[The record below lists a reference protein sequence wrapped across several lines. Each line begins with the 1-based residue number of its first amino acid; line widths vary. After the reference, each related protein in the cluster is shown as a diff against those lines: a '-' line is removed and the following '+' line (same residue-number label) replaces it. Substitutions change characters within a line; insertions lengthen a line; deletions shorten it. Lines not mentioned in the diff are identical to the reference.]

1 MKRRR
6 TGFTRREWMRMAG
19 ALPASGIA
27 FGCGDNLTPQTDG
40 GVIVLEPWTEGFLVA
55 IWAARGRH
63 ATVVIRSEGVEIDRV
78 SVDLVDGLGSV
89 DISGLLPDRS
99 YEVTTLTSVGPLGP
113 NRVRTAPADDDP
125 RSFRFAV
132 SADYDPA
139 PFYEP
144 SNMLDSL
151 VDAEPELFVS
161 LGDFPYT
168 DNGPVAKTVAEYRQ
182 RHIDL
187 RVSPPAR
194 ALIEAVG
201 IRAIYDDH
209 EFHNDWNPQFVA
221 AEPERY
227 AAAMQVWD
235 EMFPVRGA
243 VGEIRYRSWR
253 WGANA
258 EMFML
263 DTRRFRSVNAAPDD
277 VHKQM
282 IGATQRA
289 WLLDGLRRSTAP
301 FKIVLTS
308 VPLDFGLLGDSWAT
322 FTTERA
328 LLLDALVDLPGVLF
342 ITADQH
348 YFAAHRHAHGVR
360 ELQTGPLRRGIG
372 PFGPDG
378 PGVLFRYGGYNAGL
392 FDVHP
397 DRIEVSGLGADGDVF
412 YRETLTAEDLTPRL

>member
-1 MKRRR
+1 
-6 TGFTRREWMRMAG
+6 MRIVG

-27 FGCGDNLTPQTDG
+27 FGCGDNLTPERDG
-40 GVIVLEPWTEGFLVA
+40 GVLVLEPWAEGFLVA
-55 IWAARGRH
+55 IWAARGSH
-63 ATVVIRSEGVEIDRV
+63 ATVVIRSEGVEVDRV
-78 SVDLVDGLGSV
+78 RVDLVDGLGSV
-89 DISGLLPDRS
+89 DISGLDADTS
-99 YEVTTLTSVGPLGP
+99 YEVITLSSVGPIGP

-125 RSFRFAV
+125 RAFRFAV

-139 PFYEP
+139 PGYE

-151 VDAEPELFVS
+151 VDAAPDLFVS

-168 DNGPVAKTVAEYRQ
+168 DNGPVAVTVGEYRQ

-194 ALIEAVG
+194 ALFESVG

-209 EFHNDWNPQFVA
+209 EFHNDWDPHFVA
-221 AEPERY
+221 AEPDRY

-235 EMFPVRGA
+235 EMFPVRDA
-243 VGEIRYRSWR
+243 VGDIRYRSWR

-263 DTRRFRSVNAAPDD
+263 DTRRFRSENAAPDD
-277 VHKQM
+277 AAKQM

-289 WLLDGLRRSTAP
+289 WLVDGLRRSTAP
-301 FKIVLTS
+301 FKIIFTS
-308 VPLDFGLLGDSWAT
+308 VPLDFGHNNDSWIG
-322 FTTERA
+322 FQTERA
-328 LLLDALVDLPGVLF
+328 LLLDALVGIPGILV

-360 ELQTGPLRRGIG
+360 EFQTGPLRRGLG
-372 PFGPDG
+372 EFGGLG
-378 PGVLFRYGGYNAGL
+378 PGVLFRYKGYNAGL
-392 FDVHP
+392 FDVSP
-397 DRIEVSGLGADGDVF
+397 DRIVVTGLGADGESF
-412 YRETLTAEDLTPRL
+412 YSEVLTAEDLTPRL